1 MAKKEQKKVVGVEY
15 FDVKK
20 YQCWMFPTIEAE
32 ERNKAANKQQAER
45 RVETLKKQAVNS

>member
-1 MAKKEQKKVVGVEY
+1 MKDKNKKIAGVEY

-32 ERNKAANKQQAER
+32 ERNRAANKQQTER
-45 RVETLKKQAVNS
+45 RIETLKKQAVNS